1 MKHFF
6 SAFVALVFANIIVA
20 QTKVADK
27 VKFASEIVDL
37 GTIKQ
42 GNPVTGTFTL
52 TNIAQEPLI
61 IESVTP
67 GCGCTKSDYTKEA
80 IMPGKTGT
88 ITATYNAAAAG
99 NFSKTIY
106 IKFKGIDEQKSVSI
120 TGKVVPADAA
130 VEAQAKDASAKA
142 TPGVPAEQASDKAKD
157 ATAKATPVKAAN
169 ATGKKT
175 VSKAKATKKS

>member
-1 MKHFF
+1 MKQLF
-6 SAFVALVFANIIVA
+6 SAFVALVFANIVMA

-37 GTIKQ
+37 GTVKQ

-52 TNIAQEPLI
+52 TNIGQEPLI

-67 GCGCTKSDYTKEA
+67 GCGCTKSDYTKEP
-80 IMPGKTGT
+80 IMPGKTGN

-99 NFSKTIY
+99 NFSKTVY

-130 VEAQAKDASAKA
+130 VDAQTKA
-142 TPGVPAEQASDKAKD
+142 TPAAPAVVPAAPAADQAKA
-157 ATAKATPVKAAN
+157 ATAKVATSKTKKA
-169 ATGKKT
+169 KKT
-175 VSKAKATKKS
+175 TKS

>member
-6 SAFVALVFANIIVA
+6 SAFVALVFANIIMA
-20 QTKVADK
+20 QSKVADK

-37 GTIKQ
+37 GTVKQ

-52 TNIAQEPLI
+52 TNIGNEPLI

-67 GCGCTKSDYTKEA
+67 GCGCTKSDYTKEP
-80 IMPGKTGT
+80 ILPGKTGS

-99 NFSKTIY
+99 NFSKTVT

-120 TGKVVPADAA
+120 TGKVVPNDAAADAQNKVVPAAPA
-130 VEAQAKDASAKA
+130 V
-142 TPGVPAEQASDKAKD
+142 VPAAPAAEQAKVV
-157 ATAKATPVKAAN
+157 TAKTAVSKTKK
-169 ATGKKT
+169 GKKT
-175 VSKAKATKKS
+175 TKS